1 MPRGGARSRSGPPPK
16 PTALKILEGNPG
28 RRPINLN
35 EPKPPLATL
44 KPPTW
49 LDADGRRVWRQ
60 LAPGYHALGLLTEL
74 GVEAFA
80 HACAKLATARRE
92 QGTSSKALDQAE
104 RLLARFGWTPSDLSR
119 LSVEKPTENKFDRFL
134 KERQPR

>member
-16 PTALKILEGNPG
+16 PTALKLVEGNPG
-28 RRPINLN
+28 RRPLNEN

-49 LDADGRRVWRQ
+49 LDADGRKVWRQ

-92 QGTSSKALDQAE
+92 QGSPSKALDQAE
-104 RLLARFGWTPSDLSR
+104 RLFARFGWTPSDLSR
-119 LSVEKPTENKFDRFL
+119 LSVEKPSDDKFAKFL
-134 KERQPR
+134 MRRNSR